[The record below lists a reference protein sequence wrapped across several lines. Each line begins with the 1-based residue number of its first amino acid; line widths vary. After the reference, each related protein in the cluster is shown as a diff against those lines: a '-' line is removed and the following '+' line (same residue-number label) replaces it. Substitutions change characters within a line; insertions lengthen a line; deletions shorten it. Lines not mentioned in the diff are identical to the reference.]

1 MSEYYDEY
9 RSGNGRKRSRRGAV
23 MLLLDVVMTVLA
35 YLAVVA
41 MVLTL
46 CAPYVHPAGSRFF
59 PILGLGAPLTYVA
72 TVLLA
77 LYWVIRWRWGR
88 AGMLLVCVV
97 AGLFRLGLYYKPEFR
112 RAYETEEYGRDAF
125 KVLSYNIRGFYYP
138 KVGWQEGPIAG
149 LLGEQEPDII
159 CLQEFDHRKAAES
172 EAFSQLAG
180 RYRMTLGNRTEEQ
193 NRAERGSQ
201 QAILSR
207 YRILR
212 SGTII
217 PRTSIWADLLVG
229 EDTVR
234 VFNNHLHST
243 EITVYDAKYLTTHR
257 YVSDTARE
265 EKIRSILSR
274 LCRNSVLRA
283 EQVDTIRSV
292 MAATPYRMI
301 VCGDF
306 NDTPMSYVY
315 RCMARGLT
323 DAFRSC
329 GRGYSYTFQG
339 FFNTLRIDYVLTS
352 DGLEPLSYE
361 VPQVDYS
368 DHLPVV
374 VRLRR
379 NDGND

>member
-1 MSEYYDEY
+1 MAEYYDEY

-23 MLLLDVVMTVLA
+23 MLLLDAVMTVLA

-46 CAPYVHPAGSRFF
+46 CAPYVHPGGSRIF

-112 RAYETEEYGRDAF
+112 RAYEVDEYGRGVF
-125 KVLSYNIRGFYYP
+125 KVLSYNIRGFYLP
-138 KVGWQEGPIAG
+138 KSGWQEEHIAG

-159 CLQEFDHRKAAES
+159 CLQEFDHRKAAEN

-180 RYRMTLGNRTEEQ
+180 RYRMTLGTRTEEQ

-229 EDTVR
+229 EDTIR

-243 EITVYDAKYLTTHR
+243 EITVHDAKYLTSYR

-283 EQVDTIRSV
+283 GQVDTIRSV

-306 NDTPMSYVY
+306 NDTPMSFVY
-315 RCMARGLT
+315 RRMARGLT

-329 GRGYSYTFQG
+329 GRGYSYTFRG
-339 FFNTLRIDYVLTS
+339 FFNTLRIDYVLSS

-379 NDGND
+379 NDEND